1 MIELV
6 GNMIS
11 TTNTKFSKYERE
23 VVDNEQNYGNIMF
36 DVNMSLFY
44 TPVYVDNR
52 ASIQN
57 AQSLLQTSTVES
69 YVIEG
74 NVLTVKTRNSVYT
87 FSLLV

>member
-1 MIELV
+1 MIELA
-6 GNMIS
+6 GNLIS
-11 TTNTKFSKYERE
+11 TTNTKFSKYERDI
-23 VVDNEQNYGNIMF
+23 VPDEQNYGSVMF
-36 DVNMSLFY
+36 DVTLFY